1 MPDQSP
7 KNESAP
13 SGSGKISGAVC
24 CVAVCALIGFL
35 AYLLT
40 TRPQPSQARRLWL
53 PVVVETNGNEAI
65 LGDTRQ
71 FEFWTPSAKTKDF
84 LAAENGQVPANEQ
97 WEAIAGDDTVLKF
110 GEVLHS
116 NRNVLGFRR
125 VEVWGQGRTTFK
137 PGWWWTVNVYSNY
150 SVGEM
155 GHFYQDFWKSS
166 QAVFFE
172 VIDNRGHTE

>member
-1 MPDQSP
+1 MPDQPP
-7 KNESAP
+7 KTESTPP
-13 SGSGKISGAVC
+13 SDGRISGAVC

-35 AYLLT
+35 AYLLA

-53 PVVVETNGNEAI
+53 PVVVETNGNHAI
-65 LGDTRQ
+65 LGETRQ

-84 LAAENGQVPANEQ
+84 LKTDNSQTPSNEQ
-97 WEAIAGDDTVLKF
+97 WESIPSDDAVLKF
-110 GEVLHS
+110 GESLHA

-125 VEVWGQGRTTFK
+125 VEVWGQGRTAFK

-155 GHFYQDFWKSS
+155 GRFYQDYWKSS
-166 QAVFFE
+166 QAVFIE
-172 VIDNRGHTE
+172 VIDNRGHSE